1 MTGKYLSTL
10 STFLSTKKVS
20 LKVDTKPINRLF
32 SGYKPSYPHYP
43 HFIPITQVWT
53 WWINSSVYEIK
64 YIKVQN
70 FLKSTIG

>member
-1 MTGKYLSTL
+1 M
-10 STFLSTKKVS
+10 
-20 LKVDTKPINRLF
+20 DTKPINRLF

-43 HFIPITQVWT
+43 HFIPITQVCT